1 MKIRAMVTVK
11 GLVQGVNFRH
21 YTRET
26 AIRFNVVGWVR
37 NLPDGSVQG
46 CFEGDETDVDALIAW
61 CRTGPSWARVDEVIA
76 TKEPYRE
83 EFDDFTLKR

>member
-76 TKEPYRE
+76 TKEPYRG
-83 EFDDFTLKR
+83 EFDDFTIKR